1 MCSRKR
7 FRNRVTPRWEENP
20 SGPGPRI
27 EARRPGP
34 EECELSHTVVA
45 ELVANVLK
53 VTARAGDTVGP
64 DDTLVILESM
74 KMEIPVLAEVAGT
87 IVELK
92 VVEGEVVRDGDPI
105 AVIEEK

>member
-1 MCSRKR
+1 MG
-7 FRNRVTPRWEENP
+7 FREW
-20 SGPGPRI
+20 
-27 EARRPGP
+27 
-34 EECELSHTVVA
+34 EECELSHTVLA

-53 VTARAGDTVGP
+53 VTAKAGDTVGP

-87 IVELK
+87 ITELR